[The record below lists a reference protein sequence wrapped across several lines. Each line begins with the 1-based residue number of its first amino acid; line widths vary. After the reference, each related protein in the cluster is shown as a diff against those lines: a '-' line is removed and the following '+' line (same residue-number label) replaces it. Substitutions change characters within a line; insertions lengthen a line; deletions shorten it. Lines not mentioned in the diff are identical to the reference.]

1 MEYKIVSAEGKHLSQ
16 LEELEKQ
23 CFSVPWTG
31 EQLKSQLR
39 DKNHEFIV
47 AESNEGEVLGYVG
60 LIYALDEGDISN
72 VAVKPQYR
80 CEHLG
85 TALISELMK
94 IAENLGIVSIS
105 LEVRETNIPAQKLYS
120 NFGFEPV
127 GLRKNY
133 YDFPK
138 ENAIIMT
145 KIMK

>member
-1 MEYKIVSAEGKHLSQ
+1 MEYKIVSAEEKHLSQ

-23 CFSVPWTG
+23 CFSVPWTK
-31 EQLKSQLR
+31 EQIKSQLR

-47 AESNEGEVLGYVG
+47 AESNDGEVLGYVG
-60 LIYALDEGDISN
+60 LIYVLDEGDISN

-80 CEHLG
+80 REHLG

>member
-1 MEYKIVSAEGKHLSQ
+1 MEYKIVSAEEKHLSQ

-23 CFSVPWTG
+23 CFSVPWTK
-31 EQLKSQLR
+31 EQIKSQLR

-60 LIYALDEGDISN
+60 LIYVLDEGDISN

-80 CEHLG
+80 REHLG